1 MKQPKTLAQTP
12 WGQSRIELLVLY
24 VLTTVATGMLFEL
37 QWSTAMLVAPVV
49 MLGLLVGVVSF
60 VHSLW
65 VVVVGVEK
73 LGAAVG
79 VRKSPLA

>member
-65 VVVVGVEK
+65 MVVVGVEK